1 MAFLTE
7 PVQTNPNWPKTYL
20 ELFET
25 CLKLIWFSTSVE
37 TEAEVAELGESL
49 NHILTRLEDIGI
61 DGIPPELEIDL
72 RHVMNLESPA
82 NLTSRLIDITD
93 DDLEDDLLENP
104 FGLSPEDCSQMA
116 QLFRSGSISG
126 GQFPGGPTIS
136 QLSGHP
142 GGDSKFDDTTRFF
155 QLDEDFKS
163 AVEPFML
170 LPDRLSLNRDL
181 SGLDQAD
188 IVKLEQEIRNRD
200 LSGLDQADIDRLE
213 QEIRSKWGVWPTM
226 KK

>member
-1 MAFLTE
+1 
-7 PVQTNPNWPKTYL
+7 
-20 ELFET
+20 
-25 CLKLIWFSTSVE
+25 
-37 TEAEVAELGESL
+37 
-49 NHILTRLEDIGI
+49 
-61 DGIPPELEIDL
+61 
-72 RHVMNLESPA
+72 MNLESPA

-126 GQFPGGPTIS
+126 GQFPGGQFPGGPTIS
-136 QLSGHP
+136 QFSGHP
-142 GGDSKFDDTTRFF
+142 GGDSKFEDSTRFF

-181 SGLDQAD
+181 SGLDHAD

-213 QEIRSKWGVWPTM
+213 QEIRAK
-226 KK
+226 